1 MKNELMK
8 EMIRLVI
15 QDAIKTQHN
24 KLSYENSFELNQAVS
39 DAVHTMGYEI
49 LVRFAELSEIS
60 VAEVAKWVYVKQYEE
75 IQNSNKKLEE
85 SK

>member
-1 MKNELMK
+1 
-8 EMIRLVI
+8 
-15 QDAIKTQHN
+15 
-24 KLSYENSFELNQAVS
+24 
-39 DAVHTMGYEI
+39 MGYEI